1 MNSFNLGAFTAAIKA
16 AKKPQTQNAR
26 SFPEIGR
33 FLMAPLF
40 IARQLPA
47 QTRYTHKAKGAGNT
61 TSN

>member
-1 MNSFNLGAFTAAIKA
+1 LNSFNLGALTAAIKA
-16 AKKPQTQNAR
+16 AKKPQQQNPR

-47 QTRYTHKAKGAGNT
+47 QTRYTQYHQ
-61 TSN
+61 